1 MNNLDRASRA
11 WQAGKNRKTTRVRPE
26 LDRVQRIEFL
36 ELVAQMSSRATFER
50 KLGLSGADITFY
62 KKELDVESPDE
73 ARRLARKL
81 RMTNDD
87 QREQNVIEQTAKA
100 REAERIAQARL
111 EALEAK
117 RAADA
122 AERPRNKPDINKI
135 RQEDADRNR
144 RFLESQAG
152 VEKPEKDWHLPIEEG
167 AGSEEEQVDRF
178 RRAIVYHGLS
188 FTAKR
193 YGATAQQIKYEAA
206 RRGLRINWDI
216 VRR

>member
-11 WQAGKNRKTTRVRPE
+11 WQAGKERKTTRSRPE

-36 ELVAQMSSRATFER
+36 ELVAQMASQSTFER
-50 KLGLSGADITFY
+50 KLGLTGADVVFY
-62 KKELDVESPDE
+62 KKELDIESQDE

-81 RMTNDD
+81 RMVHDD
-87 QREQNVIEQTAKA
+87 EREANVIEQTAKA
-100 REAERIAQARL
+100 REAEQIAQARL

-117 RAADA
+117 RATDSI
-122 AERPRNKPDINKI
+122 EKTRKKPDINKI
-135 RQEDADRNR
+135 RQEDAERNR

-152 VEKPEKDWHLPIEEG
+152 VEKPEKDWRLPIAEG
-167 AGSEEEQVDRF
+167 EGTETEQIDRF

-206 RRGLRINWDI
+206 RRGLKINWDI